1 MRQVA
6 GGKHGLRR
14 GDELDAIVAAVLEAF
29 EAAEGDGAGDEDD
42 LATSSHQSRRPSPRR
57 REAEPPGP
65 RPVKPPPSL
74 DDALANEMSMW
85 PPQARVE
92 PEVPMPGEAASPHLD
107 PSLFGTEE
115 AEFVD
120 RAVDWLLPRPNADLI
135 LEHIW
140 TLVVEQGAP
149 GPAPERRDPEDP
161 AVQEGSA
168 DDQAQDDGATEAR

>member
-29 EAAEGDGAGDEDD
+29 EDAEGDGAGDEDD
-42 LATSSHQSRRPSPRR
+42 LATNSRHSRRPSPRR
-57 REAEPPGP
+57 REAEPRGP
-65 RPVKPPPSL
+65 RPAKPPPSL
-74 DDALANEMSMW
+74 DEALANEMSMW
-85 PPQARVE
+85 PPEA
-92 PEVPMPGEAASPHLD
+92 PMPDEAASPHLD
-107 PSLFGTEE
+107 ASLFGAEE

-149 GPAPERRDPEDP
+149 RPAPERRDPKGP
-161 AVQEGSA
+161 AVQDGSA
-168 DDQAQDDGATEAR
+168 DDQAQGDGATELAERAGT